1 MNFSYF
7 DGENPKLCISYC
19 EDYCGM
25 YSIEPHMWIK
35 VMTMHLSTVAT
46 HWLQSIEQRV
56 KSVKWEE
63 IFHMILKRFGK
74 DQYEMFIT

>member
-1 MNFSYF
+1 
-7 DGENPKLCISYC
+7 
-19 EDYCGM
+19 
-25 YSIEPHMWIK
+25 MWIK

-63 IFHMILKRFGK
+63 IFHMILERFGK